1 MKRDRAVIYKDFY
14 TNKFSAVKAVI
25 VVYLDTAFE
34 DFFNQYPFNSK
45 NFKDYDHDK
54 MLKHII
60 FDLCRIMGD
69 AGFRLYELLTD
80 YVDDVYNRN
89 EIEQCARAVL
99 DNIKLTDVN

>member
-25 VVYLDTAFE
+25 VVYLDAAFE
-34 DFFNQYPFNSK
+34 DFFIQYPFNSK

-54 MLKHII
+54 M
-60 FDLCRIMGD
+60 
-69 AGFRLYELLTD
+69 
-80 YVDDVYNRN
+80 RN

-99 DNIKLTDVN
+99 DNIKFTDVN

>member
-25 VVYLDTAFE
+25 VVYLDAAF
-34 DFFNQYPFNSK
+34 
-45 NFKDYDHDK
+45 
-54 MLKHII
+54 
-60 FDLCRIMGD
+60 
-69 AGFRLYELLTD
+69 ELLTD

>member
-25 VVYLDTAFE
+25 VVYLDAAFE

-45 NFKDYDHDK
+45 NFKD
-54 MLKHII
+54 IV
-60 FDLCRIMGD
+60 FNLCRIMGD

>member
-25 VVYLDTAFE
+25 VVYLDAAFE
-34 DFFNQYPFNSK
+34 DFFTQYPFNSK

-54 MLKHII
+54 MLKHIV
-60 FDLCRIMGD
+60 FDLC
-69 AGFRLYELLTD
+69 FRLYELLTD

>member
-1 MKRDRAVIYKDFY
+1 MKRNRAVIYKDFY

-25 VVYLDTAFE
+25 VVYLDAAFE

-45 NFKDYDHDK
+45 NFKI
-54 MLKHII
+54 MIMIRCFNILV